1 MNVQTKEKG
10 FTIIEV
16 VLVLAIA
23 GLIFL
28 MVFIALPAL
37 QRGQRDTQ
45 RQNDMSRLQ
54 TAVTNFTSANRGSLP
69 PGGNGTTADWQDF
82 IEEYLTTG
90 GDSFLDP
97 NGAPSGTDVETYQIV
112 TLDSGDPAG
121 AENTIYATPQATCSP
136 DNASDVVDAG
146 SRKIAF
152 RIALEGGGYYCVNN

>member
-69 PGGNGTTADWQDF
+69 PGSDGWTGF

-90 GDSFLDP
+90 GDSFIDP
-97 NGAPSGTDVETYQIV
+97 NGAPAGSNVDTYQIV
-112 TLDSGDPAG
+112 DVQVGDDIG
-121 AENTIYATPQATCSP
+121 EAENTIYAAEEATC
-136 DNASDVVDAG
+136 DTTDASEVVDAG